1 MRGIVHKFCRERNYN
16 MTGNYDTS
24 SAFGRKTND
33 NTRHAGTRPHFIYG
47 HSSADFSR
55 YADIPRESGSG
66 GGGDELYVFMVR
78 NPMSW
83 MVSRHQ
89 HHLRKHDD
97 ARSFVKSVVEFGR
110 EYFVFLDPTN
120 RNLSNAYFSRSVNHE
135 LSRSVTSDV
144 IADGSLTGLVWDET
158 PVGIAKSLEGLMFG
172 RPKARVVVLVQDYY
186 TESLAMLDH
195 VFDTDHFSTSSSYR
209 HNTAREGQDKG
220 VALGTV
226 EELLAVNRLLE
237 VHQAVY
243 HLCLEKF
250 LRNYRNMLKLP
261 GRQ

>member
-1 MRGIVHKFCRERNYN
+1 MRDVMAC
-16 MTGNYDTS
+16 
-24 SAFGRKTND
+24 
-33 NTRHAGTRPHFIYG
+33 
-47 HSSADFSR
+47 
-55 YADIPRESGSG
+55 
-66 GGGDELYVFMVR
+66 
-78 NPMSW
+78 
-83 MVSRHQ
+83 
-89 HHLRKHDD
+89 RKHDD

-110 EYFVFLDPTN
+110 EYFVFLDPIN

-135 LSRSVTSDV
+135 LSRSVTSDA
-144 IADGSLTGLVWDET
+144 IADGSLVGLVWDET

-195 VFDTDHFSTSSSYR
+195 VFDTDHFSTSSTYR

-250 LRNYRNMLKLP
+250 LRNYRDMLKLP